1 MNRTAAAL
9 AGFVLT
15 TLVLMAP
22 AAAPAYAEP
31 RFAPI
36 PKAVITDPRRDSA
49 HPADMAAFTLPIG
62 GTKVNA
68 LMYLASGDQ
77 PHPTMLFLHGFPG
90 NETNIDL
97 MQAVRRAG
105 WNVLKINYRGSWGSP
120 GKFSFAGAR
129 VDGEAATAFLFDP
142 ANVSKYHIDTRKIV
156 VAGHS
161 MGGFM
166 AADAAAAEPR
176 VAGTVLIDAWD
187 IGKEKAGITGP
198 AARKAAIEGMRPDTV
213 PLAGTSADLL
223 VKEIEATSAKLD
235 LEALSAR
242 IANRPVLM
250 IGAEHAN
257 APTMRKLAAAAK
269 AAQGAAVTETY
280 MDTDHSFSDSRI
292 AMEAA
297 VVRWLGQFDP
307 ASAKTGGAQ
316 IPLKAAYDENN
327 PFAKILRG
335 ETAVPKV
342 YEDDQVLAFMDYAP
356 AEPGHVLVISKTSKA
371 RNILEIAP
379 ADLSRIMAVAAR
391 VGQAQVD
398 GLGVQGFTIVQNNGV
413 GQSVPHLHI
422 HVIPRIAGKP
432 MQFVENEKGDP
443 KDIEAMAAKIRAA
456 MKPPQ

>member
-1 MNRTAAAL
+1 MKRQITAGLAAL
-9 AGFVLT
+9 MLLALGSQGL
-15 TLVLMAP
+15 
-22 AAAPAYAEP
+22 AEP

-36 PKAVITDPRRDSA
+36 PKAVIADPARDAA
-49 HPADMAAFTLPIG
+49 HPADMAAFTLPTG
-62 GTKVNA
+62 GVRVNA

-142 ANVSKYHIDTRKIV
+142 ANVAKYHIDTSRIV

-166 AADAAAAEPR
+166 AADASAADPR

-187 IGKEKAGITGP
+187 IGKEKAGITSP
-198 AARKAAIEGMRPDTV
+198 AARKAAIEGMTPDTV
-213 PLAGTSADLL
+213 PLAGTSATLL
-223 VKEIEATSAKLD
+223 VKEIETDAAKLD

-242 IANRPVLM
+242 IAGRPLLL
-250 IGAEHAN
+250 IGAEHAG
-257 APTMRKLAAAAK
+257 APTTRKLAAAARQAQAK
-269 AAQGAAVTETY
+269 ALTETY

-292 AMEAA
+292 ALEAE

-307 ASAKTGGAQ
+307 ASAKPGTPQ
-316 IPLKAAYDENN
+316 IPLKAAYDEAN

-335 ETAVPKV
+335 EIAVPKV

-371 RNILEIAP
+371 RNILEISP
-379 ADLSRIMAVAAR
+379 QDLSRIMAVAAR

-398 GLGVQGFTIVQNNGV
+398 GLGVEGFTIVQNNGV

-422 HVIPRIAGKP
+422 HVIPRVAGKP
-432 MQFVENEKGDP
+432 LMFVENEKGDP
-443 KDIEAMAAKIRAA
+443 KAIAAMADKIRAA
-456 MKPPQ
+456 MK

>member
-1 MNRTAAAL
+1 MKRTITAGLAAMML
-9 AGFVLT
+9 IGLT
-15 TLVLMAP
+15 AP
-22 AAAPAYAEP
+22 ADAVP

-36 PKAVITDPRRDSA
+36 PKAVVADPPRDAA
-49 HPADMAAFTLPIG
+49 HPADMAAFTLPTG
-62 GTKVNA
+62 GTRVNA

-129 VDGEAATAFLFDP
+129 ADGEAAVAFLNDP
-142 ANVSKYHIDTRKIV
+142 ANIAKYHIDPERIV

-166 AADAAAAEPR
+166 AADASATDPR

-187 IGKEKAGITGP
+187 IGEEKARITSP
-198 AARKAAIEGMRPDTV
+198 QVRKAAADAMRPDTV
-213 PLAGTSADLL
+213 PLAGTSAELL
-223 VKEIEATSAKLD
+223 IKEIETNAAKLD
-235 LEALSAR
+235 LEALTAR
-242 IANRPVLM
+242 IAARPLLL
-250 IGAEHAN
+250 IGAEHAG
-257 APTMRKLAAAAK
+257 APTTRKLAAAARSAQAK
-269 AAQGAAVTETY
+269 ALTETY

-292 AMEAA
+292 VLEAE
-297 VVRWLGQFDP
+297 VIRWLGQFDP
-307 ASAKTGGAQ
+307 ASARPGTPQ
-316 IPLKAAYDENN
+316 IPLKAPYDESN
-327 PFAKILRG
+327 PFARILRG
-335 ETAVPKV
+335 EIAVPKV
-342 YEDDQVLAFMDYAP
+342 YEDDQVLAFMDHAP

-379 ADLSRIMAVAAR
+379 ADLSRIMGVAAR

-398 GLGVQGFTIVQNNGV
+398 GLGVEGFTIIQNNGV

-422 HVIPRIAGKP
+422 HVIPRTAGKP
-432 MQFVENEKGDP
+432 LTFVENEKGDP
-443 KDIEAMAAKIRAA
+443 KDIAAMADKIRAA
-456 MKPPQ
+456 MKP

>member
-1 MNRTAAAL
+1 MHRTLAAGLAAL
-9 AGFVLT
+9 MLAGL
-15 TLVLMAP
+15 
-22 AAAPAYAEP
+22 AAPSQAEP

-36 PKAVITDPRRDSA
+36 PKAVVADPARDPV
-49 HPADMAAFTLPIG
+49 HPADMAAFTLPTG
-62 GTKVNA
+62 GVSVNA

-129 VDGEAATAFLFDP
+129 LDGEAAVAFLNDP
-142 ANVSKYHIDTRKIV
+142 ANIAKYHIDPKRIV

-166 AADAAAAEPR
+166 AADASAADPR

-187 IGKEKAGITGP
+187 IGKEKAGITSP

-213 PLAGTSADLL
+213 PLAGTSAELL
-223 VKEIEATSAKLD
+223 VKEIETDAAKLD

-242 IANRPVLM
+242 IAGRPLLL
-250 IGAEHAN
+250 IGAEHAG
-257 APTMRKLAAAAK
+257 APTTRKLAAAARS
-269 AAQGAAVTETY
+269 AGATALTEAY

-292 AMEAA
+292 ALEAE
-297 VVRWLGQFDP
+297 VVRWLGRFDP
-307 ASAKTGGAQ
+307 ASAKPGTPQ
-316 IPLKAAYDENN
+316 IPLKAAYDEAN

-335 ETAVPKV
+335 EIVVPKV

-371 RNILEIAP
+371 RNILEISP
-379 ADLSRIMAVAAR
+379 QDLSRIMTVAAR

-398 GLGVQGFTIVQNNGV
+398 GLGVEGFTIVQNNGV

-422 HVIPRIAGKP
+422 HVIPRVAGKP
-432 MQFVENEKGDP
+432 LMFVENEKGDP
-443 KDIEAMAAKIRAA
+443 KAIEAEAAKIRAA
-456 MKPPQ
+456 MK

>member
-1 MNRTAAAL
+1 MHRTVAAL
-9 AGFVLT
+9 TALFLSALAVPVL
-15 TLVLMAP
+15 
-22 AAAPAYAEP
+22 AEP
-31 RFAPI
+31 RIPPI
-36 PKAVITDPRRDSA
+36 PKAVIADPARDAA
-49 HPADMAAFTLPIG
+49 HPADMAVFTVPTG
-62 GTKVNA
+62 GTRVNA

-120 GKFSFAGAR
+120 GKFSFANAR

-142 ANVSKYHIDTRKIV
+142 ANVAKYHIDPKRIV

-187 IGKEKAGITGP
+187 IGKNAALITEP
-198 AARKAAIEGMRPDTV
+198 AARKVAIEKMRPDTL
-213 PLAGTSADLL
+213 PLAGTSPELL
-223 VKEIEATSAKLD
+223 VKEIETNAAKLD

-242 IANRPVLM
+242 VADRPLLL
-250 IGAEHAN
+250 IGAEHAR
-257 APTMRKLAAAAK
+257 APTIRKLAIAAR
-269 AAQGAAVTETY
+269 AARGAAVTEAY

-292 AMEAA
+292 ALEAE
-297 VVRWLGQFDP
+297 VIRWLGQFDP
-307 ASAKTGGAQ
+307 ASAKPGTPQ
-316 IPLKAAYDENN
+316 IPLKAPYDEAN
-327 PFAKILRG
+327 PFARILRG
-335 ETAVPKV
+335 EIVVPKV

-379 ADLSRIMAVAAR
+379 QDLSRIMAVAAR

-398 GLGVQGFTIVQNNGV
+398 GLGVEGFTIVQNNGV

-422 HVIPRIAGKP
+422 HVIPRVAGKP
-432 MQFVENEKGDP
+432 LMFVENEKGDP
-443 KDIEAMAAKIRAA
+443 KAIEAVAAKIRAA
-456 MKPPQ
+456 MK